1 MTADVLH
8 LTLITPDHAKRSS
21 AQRFQLLQATEFFA
35 RNPTARPK
43 HETQRQYVYKG
54 GG

>member
-8 LTLITPDHAKRSS
+8 LTLITSNHTKCSS
-21 AQRFQLLQATEFFA
+21 AQRSQLLQATEFFA
-35 RNPTARPK
+35 RNPTACLK